1 MIPARGAA
9 AIAATLLAF
18 ATATPA
24 ASPGAGVVLH
34 ATAAPVVVPTPER
47 AREEAA
53 AQKRL
58 ETLRTQIAEITAAQ
72 RAAEGERAQAA
83 DALRAADE
91 QVAGAVRALR
101 RTEAGIAT
109 GELEL
114 QELEAKQATLAAGL
128 AEQREALA
136 ALVRSAYALGR
147 HEQLKLLLAQDRMSD
162 LARVLA
168 YHRYFQAD
176 RTQRIEGL
184 VAELQTLAA
193 TAQQIVDQKQ
203 ILEAARA
210 QQQADLQ
217 ALEAQRGERATIVAT
232 LESGF
237 ADRAA
242 RLAALGRDQ
251 VAVAKLLE
259 RLRVA
264 IADIPKQV
272 DDTRPF
278 ADRRG
283 QLARP
288 LAGTLLA
295 AVGGRLADGRASD
308 GWLIAGTAGAEVRAI
323 APGRVA
329 FADWLKGYGLL
340 LILDHGDGWMSLYA
354 FNDALLKDVGDWV
367 RPGDPLAT
375 VGSSGGQGR
384 AALYFELRKDGQ
396 PVDPKPWLRAN

>member
-1 MIPARGAA
+1 MSRPRGAGTLA
-9 AIAATLLAF
+9 AGLLAF
-18 ATATPA
+18 ATAT
-24 ASPGAGVVLH
+24 SVF
-34 ATAAPVVVPTPER
+34 AAPAPPVVPTSER
-47 AREEAA
+47 AREQAA
-53 AQKRL
+53 AEKRL
-58 ETLRTQIAEITAAQ
+58 ETLRREIADITAAQ
-72 RAAEGERAQAA
+72 RAAEGERAEAA
-83 DALRAADE
+83 DALRGAD
-91 QVAGAVRALR
+91 QAVSTAVRALR
-101 RTEAGIAT
+101 HTEAAIAT

-114 QELEAKQATLAAGL
+114 QDLERKQAALSSRL

-176 RTQRIEGL
+176 RKERIEGL
-184 VAELQTLAA
+184 IGELQSLA
-193 TAQQIVDQKQ
+193 TVAQRIVDQKRL
-203 ILEAARA
+203 LETARA

-217 ALEAQRGERATIVAT
+217 ALETQRGERAQMLAT

-237 ADRAA
+237 ADRKA
-242 RLAALGRDQ
+242 RLAALGRDES
-251 VAVAKLLE
+251 AVVKLLA
-259 RLRVA
+259 RLRDA
-264 IADIPKQV
+264 ISDIPAQV

-288 LAGTLLA
+288 LAGTMLA
-295 AVGGRLADGRASD
+295 AFGGRLADGRTSD
-308 GWLIAGTAGAEVRAI
+308 GWLIAGTAGAEVRAV

-384 AALYFELRKDGQ
+384 PALYFELRRDGQ
-396 PVDPKPWLRAN
+396 PTDPKPWFKAP